1 MTRDKILLLV
11 GFLCVLFVGR
21 RCMDMVLK
29 LQSLSAADIVLMQTR
44 MITESHLQNPNSVI
58 FGSSTV
64 RKLQRFFKIEQ
75 AFGVNWLKTDQLLE
89 IVQEAV
95 RTFPCVVFLYVGVN
109 DLLFD
114 ENDDIII
121 ENILDIS
128 QKFKQVI
135 FIPIILSPLQII
147 RKQNARINY
156 INKSVAS
163 RIPSLDLPSFQRIDF
178 SYDLLHLNHR
188 GLHKL
193 KRAIESH
200 PAWTSV

>member
-1 MTRDKILLLV
+1 MTKDKIILLVVFLCLLL
-11 GFLCVLFVGR
+11 VGR
-21 RCMDMVLK
+21 RCMDMILK
-29 LQSLSAADIVLMQTR
+29 LQSLSASDVVLMQTR

-64 RKLQRFFKIEQ
+64 RKLQRFFKIEE
-75 AFGVNWLKTDQLLE
+75 AIGVNWLKTNQLRE
-89 IVQEAV
+89 IVQEAG
-95 RTFPCVVFLYVGVN
+95 TFPCVVFLYVGTN

-114 ENDDIII
+114 EDDDIII
-121 ENILDIS
+121 ENILVIS

-163 RIPSLDLPSFQRIDF
+163 RIPSLDLPSFQWTDF

-188 GLHKL
+188 GLHRL
-193 KRAIESH
+193 KQAIKSH